1 MIKILIIGIAAMAFV
16 WAVQAQAAEV
26 VWQKDIKQLFDKNG
40 PDRHGKDSGE
50 GK

>member
-26 VWQKDIKQLFDKNG
+26 VWPEEIKQLCDKNS
-40 PDRHGKDSGE
+40 PA
-50 GK
+50 